1 MDVDRYNDDYNPI
14 LMFVGLDDSKTSRI
28 IMPTMKLRK
37 KAKEVRPT
45 ESLDYIN
52 QVYYR

>member
-14 LMFVGLDDSKTSRI
+14 LMFVAIDDSKISRI

-37 KAKEVRPT
+37 TVS